1 MSLQLLEPK
10 DAVRAQSQRPEAQ
23 AVQRTLE
30 DIPKATRCEKPQDP
44 ISQHPQSSWPRSQA
58 SHELAHSASFSL
70 HCSSEEEEM
79 EEEAICCFQGV
90 GKQGGRQGSGTCW
103 M

>member
-1 MSLQLLEPK
+1 METVRMSLQLLEPK

-44 ISQHPQSSWPRSQA
+44 TPRVGKHNLRSLWNYCEQALGSQPAQRPRSAGSQA
-58 SHELAHSASFSL
+58 LRPH
-70 HCSSEEEEM
+70 
-79 EEEAICCFQGV
+79 
-90 GKQGGRQGSGTCW
+90 TP
-103 M
+103 